1 MLLSLFSGSVV
12 EGAGRPVA
20 DLHPILVVFGS
31 ARVDLTGALFEEG
44 PNQLSILSLF
54 GSAEVRVPEDVGV
67 FTEGLAAFGGR
78 DVFGQRDG
86 GLLAVG
92 DFETSNYASA
102 ARRLNVTAVTAF
114 GGITLKR
121 APATVASPPAPAMV

>member
-12 EGAGRPVA
+12 LGAGRPVSEF
-20 DLHPILVVFGS
+20 HPIVALFGS
-31 ARVDLTGALFEEG
+31 ARLDLTDALLQEG
-44 PNQLSILSLF
+44 SNQLSILSLF
-54 GSAEVRVPEDVGV
+54 GGVDVRVPDDVGV

-92 DFETSNYASA
+92 DFETPNYRA
-102 ARRLNVTAVTAF
+102 ATRRLNVTAVTAF

-121 APATVASPPAPAMV
+121 TTADSWSAPQPSRG